1 MAGLEPVKE
10 YTAAASLCA
19 VRYCLPEGTSDA
31 ASGDQELL
39 CADRNSCGYPDLSY
53 HSDRAWYCD
62 FSRTTRQF
70 GCMYAGGYAGES
82 GFIYIAYNLYWTEQ
96 TFALPLLAEHA
107 SWYRVMDTSE
117 PESFLLQP
125 EALGKIRSFRV
136 PPRTIMIL
144 EGREDETE

>member
-1 MAGLEPVKE
+1 MNGK
-10 YTAAASLCA
+10 TK
-19 VRYCLPEGTSDA
+19 
-31 ASGDQELL
+31 
-39 CADRNSCGYPDLSY
+39 DL
-53 HSDRAWYCD
+53 
-62 FSRTTRQF
+62 TT
-70 GCMYAGGYAGES
+70 GS
-82 GFIYIAYNLYWTEQ
+82 INKKLIL
-96 TFALPLLAEHA
+96 FALPLLAEHA